1 MKVVNITYRQTKK
14 FTHLVN
20 DYLSRSDKLHNFYNH
35 YPSLDNFSAQWEE
48 KSKYKID
55 RNLLVK
61 VLNDQN
67 QQLTLSSL
75 TRSNIDS
82 LIKEDSFTVTTGHQ
96 LCLFTGPLYFV
107 YKLSLIHI

>member
-96 LCLFTGPLYFV
+96 LCLFTGP
-107 YKLSLIHI
+107 